1 MSNDHPNDTT
11 SNRVAPEE
19 ASDCELVHKMQNNA
33 IDDAAALAQQT
44 LSSYASTESSMKPS
58 NTRAAAELDWV
69 AM

>member
-19 ASDCELVHKMQNNA
+19 ASDSELVHKMQNIT

-44 LSSYASTESSMKPS
+44 SSSYASAEASMAPS
-58 NTRAAAELDWV
+58 NTRAAEEPDWV
-69 AM
+69 AI